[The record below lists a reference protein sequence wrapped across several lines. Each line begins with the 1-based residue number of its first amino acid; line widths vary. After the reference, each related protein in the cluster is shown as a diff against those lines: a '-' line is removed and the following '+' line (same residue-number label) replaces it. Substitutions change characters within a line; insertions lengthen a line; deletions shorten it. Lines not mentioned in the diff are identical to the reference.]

1 MQAMNLLQKLT
12 FMNLV
17 SGMLFSMQ
25 VISKLGCSVSV
36 SSSVMSGI
44 VDTLV
49 GAKKWKP
56 DREELDKELKKLG
69 LPKDDFKQSKLEE
82 EMLLDPQDPV
92 QNVSIRS

>member
-1 MQAMNLLQKLT
+1 
-12 FMNLV
+12 
-17 SGMLFSMQ
+17 
-25 VISKLGCSVSV
+25 
-36 SSSVMSGI
+36 MSGI